1 MFIYEY
7 YLMMMSE
14 PNVLSMGKTF
24 AKFQKE
30 GTEEPEVAQLV
41 FKGPFKDHA
50 IKLHTK
56 PPNTRHKHLDKN
68 CFVLPL

>member
-1 MFIYEY
+1 
-7 YLMMMSE
+7 MMMSE
-14 PNVLSMGKTF
+14 PNVLSMCKTF

-30 GTEEPEVAQLV
+30 GPEEPKVPQLV

-50 IKLHTK
+50 IKLHTE
-56 PPNTRHKHLDKN
+56 PPNTRNNNLDKN